1 MTKPIKR
8 VTLEVTDDQHR
19 KLRLAA
25 KQFDITQQDLMGLLI
40 DITLTNTETVRKPIE
55 AYVRKKKIEE
65 EKVRQLEEKTKSV
78 LSMLKPE
85 QLERLLSGEV
95 DLSAL

>member
-25 KQFDITQQDLMGLLI
+25 KQFDITPPDLMG
-40 DITLTNTETVRKPIE
+40 
-55 AYVRKKKIEE
+55 
-65 EKVRQLEEKTKSV
+65 
-78 LSMLKPE
+78 
-85 QLERLLSGEV
+85 LLSGEV

>member
-8 VTLEVTDDQHR
+8 VTLEVTGGQHR

-25 KQFDITQQDLMGLLI
+25 KQFDITQQDLMGLL
-40 DITLTNTETVRKPIE
+40 
-55 AYVRKKKIEE
+55 
-65 EKVRQLEEKTKSV
+65 
-78 LSMLKPE
+78 
-85 QLERLLSGEV
+85 SGEV

>member
-25 KQFDITQQDLMGLLI
+25 KQFDIT
-40 DITLTNTETVRKPIE
+40 LTNTETVRKPIE

-65 EKVRQLEEKTKSV
+65 EKARQLEEKTKSV

-85 QLERLLSGEV
+85 QLERLLNGEV